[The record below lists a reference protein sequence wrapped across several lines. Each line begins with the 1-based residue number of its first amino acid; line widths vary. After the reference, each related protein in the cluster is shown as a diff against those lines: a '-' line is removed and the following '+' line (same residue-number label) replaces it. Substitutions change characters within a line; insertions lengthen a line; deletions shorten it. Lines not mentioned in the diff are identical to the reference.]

1 VLYSSGILDLVC
13 VLELLEAGQEE
24 EEEEEREAKGNKNK
38 KKENRA

>member
-24 EEEEEREAKGNKNK
+24 EEEEEEEETRSKRK
-38 KKENRA
+38 

>member
-24 EEEEEREAKGNKNK
+24 EEEEEEETRSKRK
-38 KKENRA
+38 